1 MCRITDQTESE
12 EKGGVSVLASAHLI
26 RITFFSWKP
35 SHSPPTLP
43 LGPFNCLL
51 VSVGGLLHSNT
62 IALQGQSLYPLFFFL
77 PPCSV
82 QRMREGES
90 QVAS

>member
-1 MCRITDQTESE
+1 MQDDRSDRESE
-12 EKGGVSVLASAHLI
+12 EKGGVSLLASAHLI

-62 IALQGQSLYPLFFFL
+62 IALQGQSLYPLFFFSSL
-77 PPCSV
+77 PVLFSV
-82 QRMREGES
+82 
-90 QVAS
+90 